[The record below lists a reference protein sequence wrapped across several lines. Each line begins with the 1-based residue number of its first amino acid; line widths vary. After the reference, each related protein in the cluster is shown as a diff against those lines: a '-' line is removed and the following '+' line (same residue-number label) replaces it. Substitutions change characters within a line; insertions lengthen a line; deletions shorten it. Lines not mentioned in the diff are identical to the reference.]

1 MDITGDMISLWREA
15 FGDTEE
21 EISLFL
27 SLVSEKNVITRVE
40 DGRVVS
46 QLFLLEGNVC
56 DGKKSVPAYYLYAA
70 ATLSAYRGR
79 GIMTQLIAEAA
90 EKAKREG
97 KGYILLLPGEE
108 KLYGFYEKS
117 GFRPLCKC
125 LLCEYN
131 GGNIILPDESEYS
144 HFVHSE
150 NVYSYAEKLYSY
162 PDYETIINPS
172 GSVIY
177 SVKDGTVTVK
187 EWKKSPLV
195 SEVKEKTGCDKIYV
209 RLPLE
214 TDVNGKCTEIN
225 HGMILPLGDELPR
238 NVYLDYTLD

>member
-70 ATLSAYRGR
+70 ATLKAYRGR
-79 GIMTQLIAEAA
+79 GIMPELIAEAA

-97 KGYILLLPGEE
+97 KGCILLLPGEDE
-108 KLYGFYEKS
+108 LYGYYEKF
-117 GFRPLCKC
+117 GFRPLCKV
-125 LLCEYN
+125 LMCESD
-131 GGNIILPDESEYS
+131 GEIITVPNESEYS
-144 HFVHSE
+144 HFVHGE

-162 PDYETIINPS
+162 PGYEMIKTEN
-172 GSVIY
+172 GSAVY
-177 SVKDGTVTVK
+177 SVKDGKVTVK
-187 EWKKSPLV
+187 EWKKSPPV
-195 SEVKEKTGCDKIYV
+195 SEIREKTGCSKIYV

-214 TDVNGKCTEIN
+214 TVTNGKCTEIN
-225 HGMILPLGDELPR
+225 HGMILPLGDEIPK